1 MSNPRP
7 PHQEQPADGTRDS
20 DHQPRADDLKQRYLQ
35 ASAEQALQP
44 SERVRQA
51 ALAHAHMVAA
61 SRGLVSVSASE
72 SISESTSESA
82 SPSASASAS
91 ASSSSSSSAFAAKQ
105 SANRWN
111 FSLVASVAIAGISA
125 LLAFQF
131 DRSDNQDQQVVLGSS
146 SGLSSGSPL
155 PAPSPSPSPSPALS
169 PSFSAPAAQTSAE
182 SSAASPTSLLPPAQ
196 LTTGPSEP
204 PASTDYQRSA
214 KPAGQVPA
222 GPASTQT
229 GKPSASPA
237 APPDTANKA
246 RPAAKDQSADALA
259 RPAPPAEMSASTP
272 TEKNESETATQG
284 LSNRPTAQI
293 TPGNPSTHAQ
303 SKTSQLADAESSATP
318 LAGPSTALPRNAA
331 SAGLQSRLNVAAA
344 PAAPTASGVEPG
356 AALRGAARSG
366 QITLLDQALQQA
378 SMAQINAR
386 DDKGR
391 TALML
396 ATIGGHVGS
405 VQRLLSAGADPT
417 LADFDGKTAALMAQQ
432 QGNAV
437 IGNLLNKSP
446 VAQ

>member
-1 MSNPRP
+1 MTDHSKRNSPARW
-7 PHQEQPADGTRDS
+7 PHWSG
-20 DHQPRADDLKQRYLQ
+20 
-35 ASAEQALQP
+35 
-44 SERVRQA
+44 
-51 ALAHAHMVAA
+51 
-61 SRGLVSVSASE
+61 
-72 SISESTSESA
+72 
-82 SPSASASAS
+82 
-91 ASSSSSSSAFAAKQ
+91 F
-105 SANRWN
+105 
-111 FSLVASVAIAGISA
+111 
-125 LLAFQF
+125 LLA
-131 DRSDNQDQQVVLGSS
+131 LTMTACG
-146 SGLSSGSPL
+146 GTTETAGAGGAAGPT
-155 PAPSPSPSPSPALS
+155 PAPSPSPSPSPSPALS
-169 PSFSAPAAQTSAE
+169 PSFSAPAAQTSAQ
-182 SSAASPTSLLPPAQ
+182 SSAASPKSPLPPAQ
-196 LTTGPSEP
+196 LTTGPRES
-204 PASTDYQRSA
+204 PASPDYQRSA
-214 KPAGQVPA
+214 KSAGQVPA
-222 GPASTQT
+222 GPTSKQT

-237 APPDTANKA
+237 SPPDTTNKA

-272 TEKNESETATQG
+272 TEKNESETAAQG
-284 LSNRPTAQI
+284 LLNRPTAQI

-318 LAGPSTALPRNAA
+318 LAGRSTALPRNAA

-366 QITLLDQALQQA
+366 QIIQLDQALQQA

-405 VQRLLSAGADPT
+405 VQRLLNAGADPA

>member
-7 PHQEQPADGTRDS
+7 PHHEHPADDTRDS
-20 DHQPRADDLKQRYLQ
+20 DHHPRADDLKQRYLQ
-35 ASAEQALQP
+35 ASAEQAPQP

-51 ALAHAHMVAA
+51 VLAHAHMVAE
-61 SRGLVSVSASE
+61 SRRLPCVSASD
-72 SISESTSESA
+72 SISESNLE
-82 SPSASASAS
+82 SASASAS
-91 ASSSSSSSAFAAKQ
+91 ASAIAAKQ

-146 SGLSSGSPL
+146 SGSSSGSPLPL

-169 PSFSAPAAQTSAE
+169 PSLSAPAAQTSAE
-182 SSAASPTSLLPPAQ
+182 SSAASPTSPPPPAQ
-196 LTTGPSEP
+196 STTGPSES

-214 KPAGQVPA
+214 KLAGQVPV
-222 GPASTQT
+222 GPTSKQT

-246 RPAAKDQSADALA
+246 RPAAKDQPADALA

-272 TEKNESETATQG
+272 TEKNQSETAAQG
-284 LSNRPTAQI
+284 LLNRPTAQI
-293 TPGNPSTHAQ
+293 APGNPSTHAQ
-303 SKTSQLADAESSATP
+303 SKTSQLADAESSASA
-318 LAGPSTALPRNAA
+318 LARRGAALPAGAA

-356 AALRGAARSG
+356 TALRGAARSG
-366 QITLLDQALQQA
+366 QITQLDQALQQA

-405 VQRLLSAGADPT
+405 VQRLLSAGADPD
-417 LADFDGKTAALMAQQ
+417 LADFEGKTAALMAQQ

-437 IGNLLNKSP
+437 IGNLLNKTP